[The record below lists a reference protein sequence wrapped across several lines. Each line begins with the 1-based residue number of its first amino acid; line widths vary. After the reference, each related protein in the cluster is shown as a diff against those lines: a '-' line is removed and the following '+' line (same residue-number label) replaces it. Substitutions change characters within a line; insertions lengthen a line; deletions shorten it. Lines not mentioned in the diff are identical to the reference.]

1 MSTKPIILTV
11 DDDPN
16 VLGAIERDLKAR
28 YRHDYRVLKAGSG
41 REALEAVEEL
51 KRRGAPIALLLV
63 DQRMPVMSGTDLLLE
78 ARKLCPDA
86 RKVLLTAYADTDTAI
101 ASINAVGLDYYLLK
115 PWDPPHER
123 LYPVLDDVLSDWT
136 AHVRLPFDGIRVAG
150 ASWSRQCYE
159 VKEFLSLNRVPYQWL
174 DIDRDDAA
182 RALVERLTGSVTRLP
197 VVLFADGSHLV
208 APTRLDLAQKAG
220 LRTEAGQ
227 PFYDL
232 IVVGAGPAGL
242 AAAVYG
248 GSEGLRT
255 LVIEQSAPGG
265 QAGTSSRIENY
276 LGFPS
281 GISGADLAF
290 RATTQVRRFG
300 AEVLLAQPVV
310 GLRRDDPYR
319 IVRLADG
326 REVSGYSVVIASGM
340 DVRTLDAPGVES
352 LVGAGVYYGAAPS
365 EAAAYRGRDVAIVG
379 GANSAGQGALFC
391 ARAARKVTMLVRAAG
406 LKPSMSQY
414 LIDQIAATPNIEIVP
429 HAEIARVEGNG
440 CLACIVIRD
449 VRSGGERRLDSTALF
464 VFIGTAPRSEWAAGL
479 VARDDKGFIVT
490 GPDVPRDNG
499 RPAPWGLDRDPFL
512 FETSVPG
519 IFAAGDVRSGANRRV
534 AMAVGEG
541 SAVVHSIH
549 RYLETV

>member
-1 MSTKPIILTV
+1 
-11 DDDPN
+11 
-16 VLGAIERDLKAR
+16 
-28 YRHDYRVLKAGSG
+28 
-41 REALEAVEEL
+41 
-51 KRRGAPIALLLV
+51 
-63 DQRMPVMSGTDLLLE
+63 MPVMSGTDLLLE
-78 ARKLCPDA
+78 ARKLYPDA

-115 PWDPPHER
+115 PWDPPQER

-150 ASWSRQCYE
+150 ALWSRQCYE

-300 AEVLLAQPVV
+300 VEVLLAQPVV

-319 IVRLADG
+319 IVRLANG

-340 DVRTLDAPGVES
+340 DVRTLDAPGIES
-352 LVGAGVYYGAAPS
+352 LVGAGVYYGAALS
-365 EAAAYRGRDVAIVG
+365 EAAIYRGRDVAIVG

-391 ARAARKVTMLVRAAG
+391 ARTARKVTMLVRAAG

-414 LIDQIAATPNIEIVP
+414 LVDQIAATPNIEVVP
-429 HAEIARVEGNG
+429 HAEVARVEGNG
-440 CLACIVIRD
+440 CLACIIIRD
-449 VRSGGERRLDSTALF
+449 VASGGERRLDSTALF
-464 VFIGTAPRSEWAAGL
+464 IFIGTAPRSEWAAGL

-490 GPDVPRDNG
+490 GPDVPRGNG
-499 RPAPWGLDRDPFL
+499 RAWGLDRVPFL

>member
-1 MSTKPIILTV
+1 MSKPIILTV

-16 VLGAIERDLKAR
+16 VLAAIERDLKAR

-41 REALEAVEEL
+41 REALETVEEL
-51 KRRGAPIALLLV
+51 KRRGVPIALFLV
-63 DQRMPVMSGTDLLLE
+63 DQRMPGMSGTDVLLE
-78 ARKLCPDA
+78 ARTLYPDA

-101 ASINAVGLDYYLLK
+101 ASINTVGLDYYLLK
-115 PWDPPHER
+115 PWDPPAER
-123 LYPVLDDVLSDWT
+123 LYPVLDDVLSDWM
-136 AHVRLPFDGIRVAG
+136 AHVRLPFEGIRVAG
-150 ASWSRQCYE
+150 ANWSRQCYE

-182 RALVERLTGSVTRLP
+182 RALVERLTGSVIRLP
-197 VVLFADGSHLV
+197 IVLFTDGSHLI
-208 APTRLDLAQKAG
+208 APTKLELAQKVG
-220 LRTEAGQ
+220 LRTEATQ

-232 IVVGAGPAGL
+232 IVIGAGPAGL

-276 LGFPS
+276 LGFPA
-281 GISGADLAF
+281 GISGADLAR
-290 RATTQVRRFG
+290 RAATQVQRFG
-300 AEVLLAQPVV
+300 AEVLTAQQVV
-310 GLRRDDPYR
+310 GLRREDPYR
-319 IVRLADG
+319 IVQLASG
-326 REVSGYSVVIASGM
+326 REVSGYTVVIASGM
-340 DVRTLDAPGVES
+340 DVRTLDAPGVEG

-365 EAAAYRGRDVAIVG
+365 EAAAYRGRDVVIVG

-391 ARAARKVTMLVRAAG
+391 ARAARTVTMLVRG
-406 LKPSMSQY
+406 SNLKPAMSQY
-414 LIDQIAATPNIEIVP
+414 LIDRITATQNIEVLL
-429 HAEIARVEGNG
+429 HAEVARVEGNG
-440 CLACIVIRD
+440 HLDAIVVRD
-449 VRSGGERRLDSTALF
+449 VRSGEELRRDAAALF
-464 VFIGTAPRSEWAAGL
+464 IFIGTAPRSEWTAGL

-490 GPDVPRDNG
+490 GPDVLRGNG
-499 RPAPWGLDRDPFL
+499 RPAGWGLDRDPFL

-519 IFAAGDVRSGANRRV
+519 VFAAGDVRSGANRRV

-541 SAVVHSIH
+541 SAVVYSIH